1 MERAIET
8 AGAPSAP
15 RHMERGQGS
24 VQGGTAREQLREA
37 KDQVVRQTRQA
48 LQQARDRAGSSLA
61 ESKGQLAD
69 QVESIATVFRRTAD
83 ELRGEDRMTMASIT
97 SAVARQ
103 ADQAGNYLRRMDAR
117 AVREDLEDITRR
129 RPALVLSG
137 AAALGLIAARFF
149 KSSEGG
155 DREREHRAA
164 EQERPSSEA
173 AEQERPSSEAA
184 EQERPSSDPSR
195 PAIDV
200 SSPSPGLG
208 TGYPA
213 PGPRHSPPAHP
224 PGETGTGRGGPY
236 GAA

>member
-1 MERAIET
+1 MTTPDREAGRSSMERAIET

-24 VQGGTAREQLREA
+24 AQGGTAREQLREA
-37 KDQVVRQTRQA
+37 KDQVVRQTRQT

-69 QVESIATVFRRTAD
+69 QVGSLATAFRRTAD

-97 SAVARQ
+97 SAVARR

-129 RPALVLSG
+129 RPALVLAG
-137 AAALGLIAARFF
+137 AAALGLMAARFF
-149 KSSEGG
+149 KSSGGG
-155 DREREHRAA
+155 DREREHR
-164 EQERPSSEA
+164 
-173 AEQERPSSEAA
+173 AA

-200 SSPSPGLG
+200 SS
-208 TGYPA
+208 
-213 PGPRHSPPAHP
+213 
-224 PGETGTGRGGPY
+224 TGTGPGGPY